1 MRTVCESSRMTNN
14 AKQIIKAIETKH
26 AQATT
31 SAQRWVL
38 EAIQEL
44 LEAGDISTREAI
56 RQLGA
61 NGIAA

>member
-1 MRTVCESSRMTNN
+1 MCEITRMSNK
-14 AKQIIKAIETKH
+14 AKQIIKAIEANH
-26 AQATT
+26 AKATT
-31 SAQRWVL
+31 SNQRWAL

-61 NGIAA
+61 NGFTI